1 MNKSVDKMK
10 TVFSFFRN
18 LKSKTKW
25 NLKKKFMLSAGII
38 FFSGLIF
45 FVISNLVIAAQGEKV
60 YFSTGDLP
68 ETHAALVLGCSP
80 TLRDNRNNF
89 YFLMR
94 IEAAAKLYKS
104 GKIKKLLLSGD
115 NGRKGYNEPE
125 AMRQALIAYGV
136 PDEDIYCDYAGF
148 STLDSIIRA
157 KTVFGQEKFIIV
169 SQPFHCERAIF
180 LAGAKDLDV
189 CGFAAQDLNAWKWKL
204 KNHFRESL
212 ARPAAVIDLLTFRT
226 AKFGGRKIDM
236 SIPQIKAE
244 N

>member
-1 MNKSVDKMK
+1 MNKTIDKMK
-10 TVFSFFRN
+10 QIFSFFRN
-18 LKSKTKW
+18 FKSIKKW
-25 NLKKKFMLSAGII
+25 SLKKQFIFSAGII
-38 FFSGLIF
+38 VFSGVLLFI
-45 FVISNLVIAAQGEKV
+45 ISNLIIAAQGEKV
-60 YFSTGDLP
+60 YFSTDNVP

-80 TLRDNRNNF
+80 TLRNNRNNF

-136 PDEDIYCDYAGF
+136 PDDDIYCDYAGF

-180 LAGAKDLDV
+180 LAGAKGLDAY
-189 CGFAAQDLNAWKWKL
+189 GFAAKDEREMFRLL
-204 KNHFRESL
+204 ISVFRESL

-236 SIPQIKAE
+236 SIPQIKA